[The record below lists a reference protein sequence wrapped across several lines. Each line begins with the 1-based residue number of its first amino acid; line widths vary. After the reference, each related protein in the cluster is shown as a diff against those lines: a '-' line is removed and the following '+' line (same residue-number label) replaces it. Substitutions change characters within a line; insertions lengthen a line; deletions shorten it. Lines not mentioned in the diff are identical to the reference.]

1 LSSWQ
6 RLSGLPGASPTNRVS
21 EFGQTSSGAYA
32 ALLANGSA
40 LSSIDGRE
48 WALLAVSTTQ
58 AAQDVVVRHT
68 VSQGDTVWAISR
80 ANGVSVSAIVT
91 ENALSRGGASIRIGQ
106 TLTMTKRGVVTTVTS
121 PVVLDP
127 SIVISSGTAGPVAP
141 TTEAETPATPA
152 PDSTPDGDGA
162 SGGSEGPETPSES
175 EPVTEEPAVELPPL
189 EPLVTQTTTNDV
201 VYTVVRGDTLMRIA
215 FRNTTTVSKLVS
227 DNAIKNRNRISLG
240 QRLKVGTIQQA
251 MTYHRAQV
259 GDTPERI
266 AERRSVAMAT
276 VLSLNTS
283 LRSGQTIEAGQLVR
297 LS

>member
-1 LSSWQ
+1 
-6 RLSGLPGASPTNRVS
+6 
-21 EFGQTSSGAYA
+21 
-32 ALLANGSA
+32 
-40 LSSIDGRE
+40 
-48 WALLAVSTTQ
+48 
-58 AAQDVVVRHT
+58 
-68 VSQGDTVWAISR
+68 
-80 ANGVSVSAIVT
+80 
-91 ENALSRGGASIRIGQ
+91 
-106 TLTMTKRGVVTTVTS
+106 MTKRGVVTTVTS

-127 SIVISSGTAGPVAP
+127 SIVISGGTAEEVAP
-141 TTEAETPATPA
+141 NTEAETPATPA
-152 PDSTPDGDGA
+152 EDSTPDGDGA
-162 SGGSEGPETPSES
+162 SGSSEGAETPSESTEVPAES

-227 DNAIKNRNRISLG
+227 DNAIKNRNRIFQG
-240 QRLKVGTIQQA
+240 QRLKVGTTQQT